1 MLELNKIYNEDCLEG
16 IKKIPTSSI
25 DLVVIDPPYE
35 LSTRKKDESF
45 NKNKITRDIYKLQ
58 EELIKGSL
66 VNGYDYVIL
75 DELVRV
81 MKTIN
86 IYIWCNKKQL
96 LFYFDYFVKKL
107 GCNYEV
113 LLWNKTNVMPLY
125 SNTYLS
131 DKEYCLYFRKK
142 GYCKP
147 KNYSDAR
154 TVYFSTTN
162 MSDKKRYG
170 HPTIKPLEF
179 IRKIIRN
186 SSVEG
191 DIVLD
196 SFMGSGTTAVACI
209 LENRNYIG
217 FEVNKKYYDI
227 ALKRIEETKKE
238 MNNSEQ
244 R

>member
-16 IKKIPTSSI
+16 IKKIPTASI

-86 IYIWCNKKQL
+86 IYIWCSKKQL

-113 LLWNKTNVMPLY
+113 LLWNKTNAMPLY

-147 KNYSDAR
+147 KSYSDAR

-170 HPTIKPLEF
+170 HPTIKPLVF

-191 DIVLD
+191 DVVLD
-196 SFMGSGTTAVACI
+196 SFMCSGTTAVACI

>member
-1 MLELNKIYNEDCLEG
+1 MLELNKIYNENCLDG

-35 LSTRKKDESF
+35 LSTRKNDKGSD
-45 NKNKITRDIYKLQ
+45 KNKITKDIYKLQ
-58 EELIKGSL
+58 EELKNSNLI
-66 VNGYDYVIL
+66 NGYDYVIL

-86 IYIWCNKKQL
+86 IYIWCSKKQL

-113 LLWNKTNVMPLY
+113 LLWNKTNAIPLY

-147 KNYSDAR
+147 KSYSDAR
-154 TVYFSTTN
+154 TVYFSATN

-179 IRKIIRN
+179 TRKIIRN

-191 DIVLD
+191 DVVLD
-196 SFMGSGTTAVACI
+196 SFIGSGTTAVACI
-209 LENRNYIG
+209 LENRNYVG

-238 MNNSEQ
+238 MNNSEE